1 MSNVEEYLEKMEIP
15 RDYSGPR
22 LVVVLRDMQLEA
34 KAMYAKYTEIAIGK
48 DAKLTGPIGT
58 FAQE

>member
-1 MSNVEEYLEKMEIP
+1 MEIP

-34 KAMYAKYTEIAIGK
+34 KAMYAKFTEIAIGK